1 MTGSNAGKG
10 VQPVLKIDNLSV
22 ELPKGADRQHA
33 VENVSLE
40 VRPGEILCLVGE
52 SGSGKSVT
60 GLSIMGLLPKG
71 QLTPISGRIL
81 LGTDASQGASLP
93 GVEGWI
99 DVDQADPSS
108 SIDLIA

>member
-10 VQPVLKIDNLSV
+10 VQPVLKIENLSV

-33 VENVSLE
+33 VENVNLE
-40 VRPGEILCLVGE
+40 VRPGEILCIVGE

-71 QLTPISGRIL
+71 QLTPVSGRIL
-81 LGTDASQGASLP
+81 LQDENLLEAN
-93 GVEGWI
+93 
-99 DVDQADPSS
+99 
-108 SIDLIA
+108 